1 MASVRRVIPL
11 KLLISAAVL
20 FALSFAARPLI
31 AALVPPE
38 QAASNILLIAIP
50 YLLVFVPIIL
60 GYMALIVL
68 VGKLLQEK
76 LPEAVYRGIEY
87 AFIAGIALGV
97 LGMFQPWLQA
107 LFKIGFFLLL
117 FCTLGFILWSHVLFK
132 RARR

>member
-1 MASVRRVIPL
+1 MARIRRVIPL
-11 KLLISAAVL
+11 KLLISAVVI

-38 QAASNILLIAIP
+38 QAASNILLIAVP
-50 YLLVFVPIIL
+50 YLFVFLPIIL
-60 GYMALIVL
+60 GYMALIVF

-76 LPEAVYRGIEY
+76 LPEAAYRGIEY
-87 AFIAGIALGV
+87 ALIAGIGLGV